1 MYEGCK
7 KYVIHYYE
15 NETKAIYCS
24 VHKEDRMHNVKSEI
38 CAHEGCK
45 TRVLLTKMTKDLFC
59 SVHTEDGIVDVID
72 KWCTHEGCKTRSS
85 FNYEN
90 ETKPLYCSVHKENRM
105 INVISKMCT
114 HRRM

>member
-1 MYEGCK
+1 
-7 KYVIHYYE
+7 
-15 NETKAIYCS
+15 
-24 VHKEDRMHNVKSEI
+24 MHNVKSEI

-45 TRVLLTKMTKDLFC
+45 TRVLLAKMRQKALFC

-72 KWCTHEGCKTRSS
+72 KRCIQEGRKTCSS

-90 ETKPLYCSVHKENRM
+90 ETKTLYCSVHKENRM
-105 INVISKMCT
+105 INVISKKCVTQKMCK